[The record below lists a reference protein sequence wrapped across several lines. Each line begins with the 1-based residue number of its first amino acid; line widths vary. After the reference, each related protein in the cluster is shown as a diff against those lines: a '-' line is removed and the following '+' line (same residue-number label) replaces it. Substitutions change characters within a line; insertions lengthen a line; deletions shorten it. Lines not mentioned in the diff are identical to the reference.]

1 MKGMFHF
8 LLIILISLVL
18 CSETPKK
25 YEDYAHQFFNHER
38 QVSLYDELGKQ
49 YIFESWIKP
58 SDKWTIYRYYET
70 ETAEKLASIIQ
81 FTVITTN
88 ATKNLNKTLHIK
100 FTKLRIAPKNS
111 ILKNTE
117 YFLKIFEKMYE
128 YSPYGIKLKIEDEYN
143 PLTTP
148 LSNLKFSYFLKY
160 GKTFFEHFNFQ
171 YIVKIPNTIR
181 ETKNIK
187 LEYKELKK
195 IKEKYTK
202 IAIPETISELVI
214 QIESNYDEKEAEL
227 IFADV
232 FGTNFLNAFNN
243 FPTDMV
249 YRPANAQPKY
259 RVLNTNAIVENQ
271 KNKHWLMKI
280 FSSKSKESKEDPDNF
295 L

>member
-1 MKGMFHF
+1 LAQLFKF
-8 LLIILISLVL
+8 LPFFYFLQLSLWSRFCFNENKNIFFII
-18 CSETPKK
+18 ET
-25 YEDYAHQFFNHER
+25 
-38 QVSLYDELGKQ
+38 
-49 YIFESWIKP
+49 
-58 SDKWTIYRYYET
+58 
-70 ETAEKLASIIQ
+70 SIIQ

-117 YFLKIFEKMYE
+117 YFFKIFEKIYE
-128 YSPYGIKLKIEDEYN
+128 YSPYDIKLKIEDLYI
-143 PLTTP
+143 P
-148 LSNLKFSYFLKY
+148 LSNLKFSYFFKY

-187 LEYKELKK
+187 LGYKELKQ

-202 IAIPETISELVI
+202 IAIPETISELVT
-214 QIESNYDEKEAEL
+214 QIESNYDEIEAEL

-232 FGTNFLNAFNN
+232 FGTNFLSAFNT

-249 YRPANAQPKY
+249 YRPPSVKPKY
-259 RVLNTNAIVENQ
+259 RVLNTNAVVANQ
-271 KNKHWLMKI
+271 KKKHWLMKI
-280 FSSKSKESKEDPDNF
+280 FSSKSKESKVVPDNF